1 MKINSTVDIKGE
13 HCPFTFV
20 RSKLALEKIASG
32 EVLEILTDHK
42 PATENVPRS
51 MENEGHT
58 VLEVAKINE
67 TDWRIVVKKS

>member
-1 MKINSTVDIKGE
+1 MDITETIDIKGE

-20 RSKLALEKIASG
+20 RSKLALEKLASG
-32 EVLEILTDHK
+32 EVLEIITDHR

-51 MENEGHT
+51 MENEGHK
-58 VLEVAKINE
+58 VLEVVSINE